1 MGAALPPTTS
11 VSVALCTFNGEQ
23 YLTEQLDS
31 ISSQTAPPDE
41 VVIADDGSTDAT
53 LEIVNAWAHTVP
65 ATVVVLDEPLR
76 QGITANFE
84 RALEA
89 TTGAIVLLSD
99 QDDVWQ
105 PDRVE
110 QSRRILDGHTWGLVA
125 SDAPL
130 IDGGSH
136 DLGETIH
143 SRLDLSVAEQAS
155 LAAGDLF
162 NTALRRN
169 LATGATV
176 AVSRAL
182 WQAAQPFPSTWLHDE
197 WLTMLAASADVAHWS
212 NDPFISYRVHGS
224 NVVGVTRPTLRYRI
238 HRVLEPQRDRLERLA
253 SRASDLVD
261 RWDELDPLRQLVG
274 DEVWRSRGSAVRAK
288 AAFEAERASLPSRR
302 LARLA
307 TVGRLARTG
316 QYERFASRGRLDV
329 LRDALHSAD

>member
-1 MGAALPPTTS
+1 VEVDLPPTTS
-11 VSVALCTFNGEQ
+11 ISVALCTFNGER

-31 ISSQTAPPDE
+31 ISCQTVLPDE
-41 VVIADDGSTDAT
+41 VVIADDGSSDAT
-53 LEIVNAWAHTVP
+53 LEIVDAWAQAFP

-84 RALEA
+84 RALAA
-89 TTGAIVLLSD
+89 TTGAISLLSD

-110 QSRRILDGHTWGLVA
+110 QTRRILDGHTWGLVA

-130 IDGGSH
+130 IDGESH

-143 SRLDLSVAEQAS
+143 SRLGLSIAERAS
-155 LAAGDLF
+155 LATGDLF
-162 NTALRRN
+162 DTALRRN

-176 AVSRAL
+176 AVTRAL
-182 WQAAQPFPSTWLHDE
+182 WQAARPFPSTWLHDE
-197 WLTMLAASADVAHWS
+197 WLTMLAASADVALWS
-212 NDPFISYRVHGS
+212 DDPFISYRVHNS

-238 HRVLEPQRDRLERLA
+238 DRVFEPQRERMERLA

-261 RWDELDPLRQLVG
+261 RWDELNELRQLVG
-274 DEVWRSRGSAVRAK
+274 DDVWRSRGSAVKAK

-302 LARLA
+302 LSRLA
-307 TVGRLARTG
+307 TVGRLARAG
-316 QYERFASRGRLDV
+316 QYQKFASRGRLDV
-329 LRDALHSAD
+329 LRDALHSAR